1 MKPSLVS
8 LKPGGSSTLSLLIGA
23 MIILAA
29 SGVSAAGKT
38 SGTWPQG
45 YEFRTDPDARTET
58 LSTPYYRVIHDLN
71 RGGAVS
77 HISYT
82 YGKSEN
88 LLKTPL
94 ACGVG
99 IAGDKPGAFT
109 DSSNPVPVV
118 KHERSGDAEIVTVES
133 ALMGAQNSHSGIV
146 VRTRYEYRW
155 GYIKIHRTFTFAE
168 AIELRSLTVLS
179 SVLDPSFTDYGY
191 RENIF
196 EQQGADPSSF
206 GVCEWGKI
214 RAGSHFDTP
223 VQRRFLPRYVVLLNP
238 GIEGIEW
245 FVSSDLAQWDYQL
258 SQKHGIGYFGIS
270 ASMNPLGVA
279 LAIDPLNLPRGSVK
293 MAAGS
298 SVAFDF
304 YIGMPILEGHANKPW
319 LHDSFNRNRGNWVSE
334 EQISNWAK
342 SGIRTV
348 HCHNDG
354 DAYDDG
360 LFWKDGAYPPYPP
373 EDMNKYDRVLELC
386 RKYGVRTA
394 TYFSNKEL
402 HPVTDAFKEHGEEW
416 GRKPD
421 DTGML
426 YHNRYR
432 NDEFGAQ
439 MCLKS
444 GWLEHLKFTIDRV
457 LTNHRLD
464 GVYYDWNVAL
474 YCNNPLHVGQ
484 FSNGISPQNA
494 VGALALSK
502 TGHWDMDELIRLME
516 WTRKRVGPDGLIIL
530 HNTMAPMFATENF
543 ADYVVG
549 MEWGYG
555 TLLTGVPPV
564 GDLPAEWNFAGA
576 RSRGV
581 IGYGTLAPGAPESL
595 SRLQA
600 LQTLL
605 TGVAPWPASHE
616 AIDLYN
622 LLQPIG
628 NVENCKFEDWRSG
641 AVSTGDNDCVSAV
654 YSRPGEAYII
664 AGNFSDSQKDIRI
677 KLDRAK
683 LPYALKG
690 INSSTVFDGIR
701 WMKVNA
707 GAQGAI
713 DVTIPAR
720 GAVLLHVAD

>member
-1 MKPSLVS
+1 MKPSRVS
-8 LKPGGSSTLSLLIGA
+8 PKPGGFAALCLWFGA
-23 MIILAA
+23 MIFLPARGLNAA
-29 SGVSAAGKT
+29 EGT
-38 SGTWPQG
+38 PETWPQG
-45 YEFRTDPDARTET
+45 YEFRTDDAARTDT
-58 LSTPYYRVIHDLN
+58 LSTPYYRVTHDLN
-71 RGGAVS
+71 RGGAIS
-77 HISYT
+77 LISYT

-94 ACGVG
+94 ACGAR
-99 IAGDKPGAFT
+99 IAGEEPGSFT
-109 DSSNPVPVV
+109 DANCPAPVV
-118 KHERSGDAEIVTVES
+118 KHEKSSDADVLTVECP
-133 ALMGAQNSHSGIV
+133 LMGGHNSHSGIL

-155 GYIKIHRTFTFAE
+155 GYIKIHRTFTFTK
-168 AIELRSLTVLS
+168 AIELRELNVLS

-196 EQQGADPSSF
+196 EQQGVSPSSF
-206 GVCEWGKI
+206 GVCEWGKM

-223 VQRRFLPRYVVLLNP
+223 VQRRFLPRYVVFLNP

-245 FVSSDLAQWDYQL
+245 FVSSNLAQWDYQL
-258 SQKHGIGYFGIS
+258 SQHQGIGYFGIS
-270 ASMNPLGVA
+270 ASMSPLGVA
-279 LAIDPLNLPRGSVK
+279 LSIDPLNLARGSIK
-293 MAAGS
+293 MEAGS
-298 SVAFDF
+298 SVAFDY
-304 YIGMPILEGHANKPW
+304 YIGMPILKGHANKPW
-319 LHDSFNRNRGNWVSE
+319 LHTSFNRNRGDWVSE

-360 LFWKDGAYPPYPP
+360 LFWRDGTYPPYPP
-373 EDMNKYDRVLELC
+373 EDMKKYDRVLELC
-386 RKYGVRTA
+386 RKYGIRTA

-402 HPVTDAFKEHGEEW
+402 HPVTEAYKEHGEEW

-432 NDEFGAQ
+432 NDEFGVQ

-444 GWLEHLKFTIDRV
+444 GWLKHLEFTIDRV
-457 LTNHRLD
+457 LTNHKLD

-484 FSNGISPQNA
+484 SSNGIAPQDA

-502 TGHWDMDELIRLME
+502 AGHWDMDELLQLME
-516 WTRKRVGPDGLIIL
+516 WTRKRVGPEGLIIL

-555 TLLTGVPPV
+555 MLLTGIPPV
-564 GDLPAEWNFAGA
+564 SDLPAEWNFAGA
-576 RSRGV
+576 RSRAV
-581 IGYGTLAPGAPESL
+581 IGYGTLAPEAPESL

-605 TGVAPWPASHE
+605 TGVAPWPASPE
-616 AIDLYN
+616 AIELYR
-622 LLQPIG
+622 LLRPIG
-628 NVENCKFEDWRSG
+628 NVESCKFEDWRSG
-641 AVSTGDNDCVSAV
+641 AVSALDNDCVPAV

-664 AGNFSDSQKDIRI
+664 AGNLSGSQKDVRI
-677 KLDRAK
+677 KLDCAR

-690 INSSTVFDGIR
+690 IRSSRVFDGNR
-701 WMKVNA
+701 WMEINA
-707 GAQGAI
+707 GAQGTV

-720 GAVLLHVAD
+720 GAVLLNIAD